1 MFKNFNSC
9 IWSKSTDNSNQIFIM
24 KNKIKFRI
32 YTILYI
38 LVSLLF
44 SCEKNVRK
52 DESTYLNEKKH
63 FHSKLIKKE
72 KAPQEYEDL
81 VSTKDLLQVEYPS
94 NGTKLKALIIKKN
107 INSTKRKP
115 ILVYLHGGFALG
127 EQDLLDCQ
135 IFTEQG
141 YIVFAPSYRGENGND
156 GNFELFQGEVD
167 DAREAIKWIAKQ
179 PFADSTKIYVF
190 GHSIGGG
197 ISSLL
202 SLEKNLPVTKCG
214 SSGGLYT
221 QDFYGWDEIIP
232 FDNTNP
238 LEGKMRVLLENIP
251 SMQMNHYAF
260 IGKEDEGLYS
270 LKDELDT
277 KSYNSKLKI
286 IYMEG
291 DHFSSLEPAMKKF
304 IEIINDNKK

>member
-1 MFKNFNSC
+1 MK
-9 IWSKSTDNSNQIFIM
+9 SKINIQIHSIF
-24 KNKIKFRI
+24 
-32 YTILYI
+32 YI
-38 LVSLLF
+38 LICLLS
-44 SCEKNVRK
+44 SCEKNSQK
-52 DESTYLNEKKH
+52 NSSQYLDEKTH

-81 VSTKDLLQVEYPS
+81 VNTEDLLKVEYPS
-94 NGTKLKALIIKKN
+94 NGMKLKGLIVKKN
-107 INSTKRKP
+107 IDSTKRKP

-135 IFTEQG
+135 VFTEQG

-167 DAREAIKWIAKQ
+167 DAKGAIKWIAKQ

-197 ISSLL
+197 ISSML
-202 SLEKNLPVTKCG
+202 SLEKNVPIAKSG

-221 QDFYGWDEIIP
+221 PDFYGWEEIIP
-232 FDNTNP
+232 FDNKDP

-251 SMQMNHYAF
+251 SMQIKHYAF
-260 IGKEDEGLYS
+260 VGKEDEGLYN
-270 LKDELDT
+270 LKDGLDA
-277 KSYNSKLKI
+277 KSYNSKLEI
-286 IYMEG
+286 IYVDG
-291 DHFSSLEPAMKKF
+291 DHFTSLESSMKKF
-304 IEIINDNKK
+304 IDIINDKKK

>member
-1 MFKNFNSC
+1 M
-9 IWSKSTDNSNQIFIM
+9 
-24 KNKIKFRI
+24 KIKNDSVIQKHF
-32 YTILYI
+32 ILYI
-38 LVSLLF
+38 LICLLF
-44 SCEKNVRK
+44 SCETKSQKN
-52 DESTYLNEKKH
+52 DNAYLNEKKH

-81 VSTKDLLQVEYPS
+81 VSTKDLLKVEYIS
-94 NGTKLKALIIKKN
+94 NGIKLKALIIKKN
-107 INSTKRKP
+107 IDSTKRKP
-115 ILVYLHGGFALG
+115 ILVFLHGGFALG

-135 IFTEQG
+135 VFTDQG

-167 DAREAIKWIAKQ
+167 DAKEAIKWITKQ

-202 SLEKNLPVTKCG
+202 SLEQNVPIAKSG

-221 QDFYGWDEIIP
+221 QDFYGWEDIIP
-232 FDNTNP
+232 FDNKNP

-251 SMQMNHYAF
+251 SMQINHYAF
-260 IGKEDEGLYS
+260 VGKEDEGLYS
-270 LKDELDT
+270 LKNELDAI
-277 KSYNSKLKI
+277 SNNSKLKI
-286 IYMEG
+286 VYIEG
-291 DHFSSLEPAMKKF
+291 DHFTSLEPSMKKF
-304 IEIINDNKK
+304 IEIINNEKK

>member
-1 MFKNFNSC
+1 MK
-9 IWSKSTDNSNQIFIM
+9 SKYKINVQIHLIS
-24 KNKIKFRI
+24 
-32 YTILYI
+32 YI
-38 LVSLLF
+38 LISLLF
-44 SCEKNVRK
+44 SCEKKLQKN
-52 DESTYLNEKKH
+52 DSAYLNEKKH

-72 KAPQEYEDL
+72 KSPQEYEEL
-81 VSTKDLLQVEYPS
+81 VDTKDLLKVEYPS
-94 NGTKLKALIIKKN
+94 NGIKLKALIVKKN
-107 INSTKRKP
+107 IDSTKRKP

-135 IFTEQG
+135 VFTEQG

-167 DAREAIKWIAKQ
+167 DAKEAIKWIAKQ

-202 SLEKNLPVTKCG
+202 SLEKGVPIAKSG

-221 QDFYGWDEIIP
+221 QDFYGWEEIIP
-232 FDNTNP
+232 FDNKIP

-251 SMQMNHYAF
+251 SMQINHYAF
-260 IGKEDEGLYS
+260 VGKEDEGLYG
-270 LKDELDT
+270 LKEELDA

-286 IYMEG
+286 AYIEG
-291 DHFSSLEPAMKKF
+291 DHFSSLEPSMKKF
-304 IEIINDNKK
+304 IEIINNKKK